1 MLAES
6 TAAHTASESQS
17 SVRISLV
24 VLSVKTSV
32 LWKKTCVNPVEALN
46 MALMNFVMIK
56 SFLIMSVTGNWEQAW
71 LFVQ

>member
-24 VLSVKTSV
+24 VLSVNISV
-32 LWKKTCVNPVEALN
+32 LWKNACEPHWGVKRGLDEFRYDEVFSYNE
-46 MALMNFVMIK
+46 
-56 SFLIMSVTGNWEQAW
+56 SDR
-71 LFVQ
+71 

>member
-24 VLSVKTSV
+24 VLSVKISV
-32 LWKKTCVNPVEALN
+32 LWKNACEPH
-46 MALMNFVMIK
+46 
-56 SFLIMSVTGNWEQAW
+56 
-71 LFVQ
+71 